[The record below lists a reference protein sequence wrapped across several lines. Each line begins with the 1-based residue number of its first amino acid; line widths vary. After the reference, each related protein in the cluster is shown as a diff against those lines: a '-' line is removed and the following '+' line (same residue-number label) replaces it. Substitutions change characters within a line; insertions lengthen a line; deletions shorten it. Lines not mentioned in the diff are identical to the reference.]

1 MSIIHQFVCDSK
13 PATRSLSQSPPRRA
27 SRNRSTI
34 GPAGILIGMATV
46 AGVFTSSLPAKAHRV
61 VLLTEG
67 EVVEEATPG
76 VFFFNP
82 SLERTRRFLEQIR

>member
-1 MSIIHQFVCDSK
+1 MDV
-13 PATRSLSQSPPRRA
+13 TRNIA
-27 SRNRSTI
+27 SGKITMMLVSNEVTF
-34 GPAGILIGMATV
+34 AQQA
-46 AGVFTSSLPAKAHRV
+46 AHGV

-76 VFFFNP
+76 AFFFNP

>member
-1 MSIIHQFVCDSK
+1 MDV
-13 PATRSLSQSPPRRA
+13 TRNIA
-27 SRNRSTI
+27 SGKITMMVVSNEVTF
-34 GPAGILIGMATV
+34 AQQA
-46 AGVFTSSLPAKAHRV
+46 AHRF